1 MERGSNDGIILSVM
15 GQIVI
20 ELPSRINRRYKL
32 NNKKMEQIIIEN
44 LESAATPVPKKNAI
58 RLTDE
63 DRADIRA
70 ANRARKGDLL
80 DWEDAVKILRSR
92 D

>member
-1 MERGSNDGIILSVM
+1 M

-32 NNKKMEQIIIEN
+32 NNKKMEQIIIDN
-44 LESAATPVPKKNAI
+44 LESAATPVLKTNAPK
-58 RLTDE
+58 LTDQ
-63 DRADIRA
+63 DKADIKA
-70 ANRARKGDLL
+70 ANRARKGDLM
-80 DWEDAVKILRSR
+80 DWEDAVKMLREI